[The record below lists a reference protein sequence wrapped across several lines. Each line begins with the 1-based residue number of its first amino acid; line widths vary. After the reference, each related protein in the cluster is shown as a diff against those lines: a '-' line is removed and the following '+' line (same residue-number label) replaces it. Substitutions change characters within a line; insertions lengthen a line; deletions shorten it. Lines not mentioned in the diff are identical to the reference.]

1 MIAALLA
8 AIPLQFRLGGL
19 FVLGVC
25 LGSLVNLGVYRLAWN
40 PRPISPWSKAPR
52 GAPARRPDDRVP
64 IFGWL
69 GLRREWKLHGRG
81 FWIRPM
87 LVELFCGVGLATL
100 YWWEVGQ
107 TGLWAAAPNPIPAG
121 WAEILHAQFFCHAV
135 LIALMLV
142 ASLIDVDEKTIP
154 DAIVVPGTLLG
165 LAAAAAYP
173 WSLLPANVTGP
184 PDDFF
189 LRLSSPQPWLGW
201 LDGAPHGG
209 SLGLALGCLWL
220 WCFALMTRTWYSRH
234 GWLRALGLML
244 ARLRR
249 EPSTRVLLLLGLVG
263 ALGILGVWLL
273 GGAQWQGL
281 LTSLVGMAAGGGLI
295 WAVRIIGAATLHR
308 EAMGFGD
315 VTLMAMLGAF
325 LGWQSCL
332 VIFFLAPFAALV
344 IGVLNLLLHSDHEI
358 PYGPFLCLAAVVTMI
373 TWASPL
379 PWSWSKLK
387 DVFALGPVVPLVLA
401 VCLGLM
407 GLLLGLWR
415 LIQRALGFRS

>member
-1 MIAALLA
+1 MALLVD
-8 AIPLQFRLGGL
+8 IPLQFLLGAW

-25 LGSLVNLGVYRLAWN
+25 LGCLVNLGVYRLAWS
-40 PRPISPWSKAPR
+40 PRSISPWSQAPK

-87 LVELFCGVGLATL
+87 LVELLSGVGLATL

-107 TGLWAAAPNPIPAG
+107 GGLCAVAPNPIPAA
-121 WAEILHAQFFCHAV
+121 WAGILHVQFLCHAA
-135 LIALMLV
+135 LMTLMLV

-165 LAAAAAYP
+165 LVAAALYP
-173 WSLLPANVTGP
+173 WSLLPANVAGP
-184 PDDFF
+184 PGSF
-189 LRLSSPQPWLGW
+189 LLLTSPKPWAGW
-201 LDGAPHGG
+201 LDGEPHLG

-220 WCFALMTRTWYSRH
+220 WSFALMARTWYSRH

-249 EPSTRVLLLLGLVG
+249 DPGTRTLLVLGLVG
-263 ALGILGVWLL
+263 SLGILGVWLL
-273 GGAQWQGL
+273 GGPRWQGL
-281 LTSLVGMAAGGGLI
+281 LTALVGMAAGGGLV

-332 VIFFLAPFAALV
+332 IIFFLAPFAALV

-358 PYGPFLCLAAVVTMI
+358 PYGPFLCSAAVVLI
-373 TWASPL
+373 VRWAAF
-379 PWSWSKLK
+379 WSRLGQIF
-387 DVFALGPVVPLVLA
+387 DLGPAVPLVMV
-401 VCLGLM
+401 VCLALM

-415 LIQRALGFRS
+415 LLQRALGL

>member
-1 MIAALLA
+1 MMAALLA
-8 AIPLQFRLGGL
+8 GIPLQFRLGGL

-25 LGSLVNLGVYRLAWN
+25 LGCLVNLGAYRLAWN
-40 PRPISPWSKAPR
+40 PRSISPWSRAPK
-52 GAPARRPDDRVP
+52 GVPARRPDDRVP

-69 GLRREWKLHGRG
+69 GLRRESKLHGRG

-87 LVELFCGVGLATL
+87 LVELLSGVGLAML

-107 TGLWAAAPNPIPAG
+107 AGLWVPAPNLIPAA
-121 WAEILHAQFFCHAV
+121 WAGILNAQFFCHAV
-135 LIALMLV
+135 LITLMLV
-142 ASLIDVDEKTIP
+142 ASLIDIDEKTIP
-154 DAIVVPGTLLG
+154 DAIAVPGTLLG
-165 LAAAAAYP
+165 LVAAALYP
-173 WSLLPANVTGP
+173 WSLLPANVAGP
-184 PDDFF
+184 PGDF
-189 LRLSSPQPWLGW
+189 LLLTSPKPWLDW
-201 LDGAPHGG
+201 LNGLPHFG

-249 EPSTRVLLLLGLVG
+249 DPSTRTLVLLGLVG
-263 ALGILGVWLL
+263 SLGIVGVWLL
-273 GGAQWQGL
+273 GGARWQGL

-295 WAVRIIGAATLHR
+295 WVVRIIGAATLHR

-344 IGVLNLLLHSDHEI
+344 IGVFNLLLHSDHEI
-358 PYGPFLCLAAVVTMI
+358 PYGPFLCLAAVVTI
-373 TWASPL
+373 VRWASL
-379 PWSWSKLK
+379 WSWLSG
-387 DVFALGPVVPLVLA
+387 VFALGLAVPLVMV
-401 VCLGLM
+401 VCLALM
-407 GLLLGLWR
+407 GLLLGFWR
-415 LIQRALGFRS
+415 LVQRAMGIRS

>member
-1 MIAALLA
+1 MALLVG
-8 AIPLQFRLGGL
+8 IPLQFRLGAL

-25 LGSLVNLGVYRLAWN
+25 LGSLVNLGGYRLAWN
-40 PRPISPWSKAPR
+40 PRSISPWSKTPR

-69 GLRREWKLHGRG
+69 GLRRESKLHGRG

-87 LVELFCGVGLATL
+87 LVELFSGVGLAML

-107 TGLWAAAPNPIPAG
+107 GGLLAAAPNPIPAA
-121 WAEILHAQFFCHAV
+121 WAGILHVQFFCHAT

-142 ASLIDVDEKTIP
+142 ASLIDIDEKTIP

-165 LAAAAAYP
+165 LAAAAVYP
-173 WSLLPANVTGP
+173 WSLLPADLAGP
-184 PDDFF
+184 PGDF
-189 LRLSSPQPWLGW
+189 LRLTSPKPWLDW
-201 LDGAPHGG
+201 LHGAPHSA
-209 SLGLALGCLWL
+209 SLGLALGCFWV
-220 WCFALMTRTWYSRH
+220 WCFALMPRTWYSRH

-249 EPSTRVLLLLGLVG
+249 DPSTRVLLLLGCVG
-263 ALGILGVWLL
+263 SLGILGVWRL
-273 GGAQWQGL
+273 GGSRWEGL
-281 LTSLVGMAAGGGLI
+281 LSALVGMAAGGVLV
-295 WAVRIIGAATLHR
+295 WAVRIIGTATLHR

-358 PYGPFLCLAAVVTMI
+358 PYGPFLCLAAVVTI
-373 TWASPL
+373 VRWAWL
-379 PWSWSKLK
+379 WSWLSG
-387 DVFALGPVVPLVLA
+387 VFALGLAVPLVMV

-407 GLLLGLWR
+407 GLMLGLWR
-415 LIQRALGFRS
+415 LVRS

>member
-1 MIAALLA
+1 MAALLA
-8 AIPLQFRLGGL
+8 GIPLQFRLGGL

-25 LGSLVNLGVYRLAWN
+25 LGCLVNLGVYRLAWN
-40 PRPISPWSKAPR
+40 PRSISPWSNPPK

-69 GLRREWKLHGRG
+69 GLRRESNLHGRG

-87 LVELFCGVGLATL
+87 LVELLSGVGLAML

-107 TGLWAAAPNPIPAG
+107 GGLVAAVPPIPAA
-121 WAEILHAQFFCHAV
+121 WAGMLNVQFFCHAV

-165 LAAAAAYP
+165 LAAAAVYP
-173 WSLLPANVTGP
+173 WSLLPANVAGP
-184 PDDFF
+184 PGDF
-189 LRLSSPQPWLGW
+189 LRLTSPKPWLDW
-201 LDGAPHGG
+201 LNGEPHLG

-220 WCFALMTRTWYSRH
+220 WCFALMPRTWYSRH
-234 GWLRALGLML
+234 GWRRAVGLML

-249 EPSTRVLLLLGLVG
+249 DPSTRVLLLLGLVG
-263 ALGILGVWLL
+263 SLGILGIWWL
-273 GGAQWQGL
+273 GGPRWEGL
-281 LTSLVGMAAGGGLI
+281 LSALVGMAAGGGLI

-344 IGVLNLLLHSDHEI
+344 VGVLNLLLHSEHEI
-358 PYGPFLCLAAVVTMI
+358 PYGPFLCLAAVVMI
-373 TWASPL
+373 VCWAFV
-379 PWSWSKLK
+379 WSRLSQ
-387 DVFALGPVVPLVLA
+387 FFELGLAVPLVMA

-415 LIQRALGFRS
+415 LVQRGIRSLRS